1 MESNVS
7 DQLND
12 TLRQPPRR
20 LQQLMQHAAETEPLT
35 LEEIEE
41 KQLRAEQR
49 RQELMQQKLETIQKN
64 TQMLMRV
71 PGEHGQEEEQEK
83 PKDEEQQH

>member
-1 MESNVS
+1 MS

-64 TQMLMRV
+64 TQMLMRAS
-71 PGEHGQEEEQEK
+71 GEQEQEK
-83 PKDEEQQH
+83 EHEKPKEEEQQH

>member
-1 MESNVS
+1 MVDAAN

-35 LEEIEE
+35 LAELEE

-49 RQELMQQKLETIQKN
+49 RQELLQQKIEIIQKN
-64 TQMLMRV
+64 TQMLLMRAASEEQ
-71 PGEHGQEEEQEK
+71 PEEEQ
-83 PKDEEQQH
+83 QQEPH

>member
-1 MESNVS
+1 
-7 DQLND
+7 
-12 TLRQPPRR
+12 
-20 LQQLMQHAAETEPLT
+20 MQHAAETEPLT

-71 PGEHGQEEEQEK
+71 PGEQGQEEEQEK
-83 PKDEEQQH
+83 PKEEEQQH

>member
-1 MESNVS
+1 MS

-64 TQMLMRV
+64 TQMLMRA
-71 PGEHGQEEEQEK
+71 PGEQDQEKEHEK
-83 PKDEEQQH
+83 PKEEDQQH

>member
-1 MESNVS
+1 MDNVAN

-49 RQELMQQKLETIQKN
+49 RQELMQQKIETIQKN
-64 TQMLMRV
+64 TPMLMQRA
-71 PGEHGQEEEQEK
+71 PGEEREEAEQEQ
-83 PKDEEQQH
+83 PH

>member
-1 MESNVS
+1 MS

-64 TQMLMRV
+64 TQMLMRA
-71 PGEHGQEEEQEK
+71 PGDHEQEK
-83 PKDEEQQH
+83 EHEKPKEEEQQH